1 MTQTAPLVVLDLESP
16 HVAPPRQADV
26 RVSIRRTLRVGAL
39 AGTPV
44 EDLGV
49 TPDHR
54 LEVPLRDVLE
64 NDVDLMGRAGPLLAA
79 MPRRR
84 LDVTASLFGDALTLE
99 VDVTG
104 AHRLDVYVD
113 DRPWASADTTDG
125 HRTIT
130 VDGVPDARV
139 VRVEGFAA
147 GELVAAR
154 TLSV

>member
-1 MTQTAPLVVLDLESP
+1 
-16 HVAPPRQADV
+16 
-26 RVSIRRTLRVGAL
+26 
-39 AGTPV
+39 
-44 EDLGV
+44 
-49 TPDHR
+49 
-54 LEVPLRDVLE
+54 
-64 NDVDLMGRAGPLLAA
+64 

-84 LDVTASLFGDALTLE
+84 LDVTATLSGDARTLG

-104 AHRLDVYVD
+104 ADRLDVYVD

>member
-1 MTQTAPLVVLDLESP
+1 MTQTAPLVVRDPESA
-16 HVAPPRQADV
+16 HVALSKRADV
-26 RVSIRRTLRVGAL
+26 RVSVRRTPRVGAL

-44 EDLGV
+44 EDLGI

-54 LEVPLRDVLE
+54 HEMTLRDVLE
-64 NDVDLMGRAGPLLAA
+64 NDVDLMERAGQLLAA